1 MKNFWW
7 KKTFVTTF
15 YKRNLKYVF
24 IENALSKLPL
34 YNIFINNKIIVMVSI
49 KRGINYLL
57 RNRMQFCDSIVKNFF
72 SWLPDKV
79 YLSLRYRCQ
88 MGRWINWRNPKKY
101 QEKLQW
107 LKVYNRQ
114 KRCTEMVD
122 KVAVKDYVARIIGE
136 KYIIPTLGV
145 WDSFNE
151 IDFEKLPNQFVLK
164 TNNGGGS
171 MGVVVCTNKSV
182 LDKESA
188 KKQLE
193 LSLKGSI
200 YKSYREW
207 PYKDVKP
214 KIFAEAFMED
224 DSEFNKGGLVDYK
237 FTCFNGKADNVMVC
251 CGRQTGET
259 KFYFFDQA
267 WNLLPLN
274 KRGKETNP
282 NFKLPK
288 PDCMDEMFEIAGKLS
303 EGFPFLRV
311 DLYYINDR
319 PYFGETTFFP
329 ASGFDPNILPETE
342 ILFGDKI
349 LLPNECRGK
358 DNTVVKK

>member
-1 MKNFWW
+1 
-7 KKTFVTTF
+7 
-15 YKRNLKYVF
+15 
-24 IENALSKLPL
+24 
-34 YNIFINNKIIVMVSI
+34 MVSI
-49 KRGINYLL
+49 KRGVNYLL

-88 MGRWINWRNPKKY
+88 MGRWINWSNPKKY

-349 LLPNECRGK
+349 LLPNVCRGK

>member
-1 MKNFWW
+1 
-7 KKTFVTTF
+7 
-15 YKRNLKYVF
+15 
-24 IENALSKLPL
+24 
-34 YNIFINNKIIVMVSI
+34 MVSI
-49 KRGINYLL
+49 KRGVNYLL

-329 ASGFDPNILPETE
+329 ASGLIQIFCQKQKSCLE
-342 ILFGDKI
+342 IKFCYRTSVEEKII
-349 LLPNECRGK
+349 LL
-358 DNTVVKK
+358 

>member
-1 MKNFWW
+1 
-7 KKTFVTTF
+7 
-15 YKRNLKYVF
+15 
-24 IENALSKLPL
+24 
-34 YNIFINNKIIVMVSI
+34 MVSI
-49 KRGINYLL
+49 KRGVNYLL

-200 YKSYREW
+200 YKSYRE
-207 PYKDVKP
+207 
-214 KIFAEAFMED
+214 
-224 DSEFNKGGLVDYK
+224 
-237 FTCFNGKADNVMVC
+237 
-251 CGRQTGET
+251 
-259 KFYFFDQA
+259 
-267 WNLLPLN
+267 
-274 KRGKETNP
+274 
-282 NFKLPK
+282 
-288 PDCMDEMFEIAGKLS
+288 
-303 EGFPFLRV
+303 
-311 DLYYINDR
+311 
-319 PYFGETTFFP
+319 
-329 ASGFDPNILPETE
+329 
-342 ILFGDKI
+342 
-349 LLPNECRGK
+349 
-358 DNTVVKK
+358 